1 MKFNYVNYLFLH
13 LGHPPSGD
21 FFALGSKPLSGRQSS
36 PNPTPPAKKP
46 HLDDEEGGT
55 LFSDPIRISQV
66 IEFILSCDYCVI
78 ITNSILRQE

>member
-1 MKFNYVNYLFLH
+1 MKFNYMNYLIVVH

-21 FFALGSKPLSGRQSS
+21 FFALGSKPLPGRQSS

-66 IEFILSCDYCVI
+66 MSSCYHVTI
-78 ITNSILRQE
+78 V